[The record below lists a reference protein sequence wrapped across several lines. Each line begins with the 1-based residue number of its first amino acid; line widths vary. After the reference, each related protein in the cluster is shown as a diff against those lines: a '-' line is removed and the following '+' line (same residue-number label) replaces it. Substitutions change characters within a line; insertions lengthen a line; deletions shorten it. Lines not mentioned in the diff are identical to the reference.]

1 MPQCLYFWIRNII
14 SVRELCSCHI
24 MRELRL
30 QPEWSK
36 QHLKSSPRQICE
48 NLFSNKQCCDIRF
61 VEIFK
66 RSSSLSDA
74 RSNSKKFGA
83 GLIVVNFDRREDPW
97 LNEASCFTLPSRVT
111 THKLE
116 PAISNIHVFLSFLS
130 TTFSQT
136 IQESEWL
143 ASSELCLVGRA
154 DGQDVPAATLP
165 KHHELLIPT
174 TTNPDEDILLAERY
188 RPSVETT
195 SAQKGA
201 ELSKTCTCV
210 WHTQLLLSDKK

>member
-116 PAISNIHVFLSFLS
+116 PAISNIHVFFYH
-130 TTFSQT
+130 F
-136 IQESEWL
+136 
-143 ASSELCLVGRA
+143 C
-154 DGQDVPAATLP
+154 
-165 KHHELLIPT
+165 
-174 TTNPDEDILLAERY
+174 
-188 RPSVETT
+188 
-195 SAQKGA
+195 
-201 ELSKTCTCV
+201 
-210 WHTQLLLSDKK
+210 LLLSAKLSRRVSGLHPLSYAWWGGQMVKMSLRPHCPNTMNCWSQRQQTQMKTFF